1 MVSAEICA
9 RITGFCVWV
18 GSLTFGTLF
27 GKALC
32 FGSLK
37 PAEVGWSIPGTAVGR
52 GQVGTFSQSP
62 EVLGSSALRSWGWA
76 GRQMARSQP
85 VAGSVRCVR
94 EPGCLHPRC
103 WAPKVSGEH
112 SQCVHGCLTAVSPT
126 LSTCLRALSFQ
137 RSGQG
142 PAWREREC
150 FSAPSAPTLQGTLSS
165 QHSARGTCNRKVTAW
180 MKSQGHGKTD
190 DPERGR

>member
-9 RITGFCVWV
+9 WITGFCVWV

-27 GKALC
+27 GKVLC

-37 PAEVGWSIPGTAVGR
+37 PAEVGWSIPETAVGR

-85 VAGSVRCVR
+85 RADSVRCSR

-103 WAPKVSGEH
+103 WAPKVSG
-112 SQCVHGCLTAVSPT
+112 AVSPT

-142 PAWREREC
+142 PVRREREC
-150 FSAPSAPTLQGTLSS
+150 FSAPSAPTLQGALSS
-165 QHSARGTCNRKVTAW
+165 QHPARGTCNRKVTAR

-190 DPERGR
+190 NPERGR

>member
-1 MVSAEICA
+1 MC
-9 RITGFCVWV
+9 GWV
-18 GSLTFGTLF
+18 ASHLGLF

-37 PAEVGWSIPGTAVGR
+37 PAEVGWSIPGTAVVR

-62 EVLGSSALRSWGWA
+62 EILGSSALRSWGWA

-85 VAGSVRCVR
+85 RAGSVRCAR

-112 SQCVHGCLTAVSPT
+112 SPQCVPGCLTAVSPT
-126 LSTCLRALSFQ
+126 LSMRLRALSFQ

-142 PAWREREC
+142 PARREREC
-150 FSAPSAPTLQGTLSS
+150 FRAPSAPTLQGTLSS
-165 QHSARGTCNRKVTAW
+165 QHSARGTCNRKVTAR